1 MPHTNEEKVE
11 VTEHANG
18 TIKANGIQIFSP
30 HTNEEMR
37 GKLFKLWKELRLEDK
52 TSFEEI
58 PAVIQIENFINQ
70 ELSDLKKSIREE
82 IEIEKIKALAHPIQI
97 LEDSKIHQLDNYN
110 CGYNKAIKDVLSLK
124 SLE

>member
-1 MPHTNEEKVE
+1 M
-11 VTEHANG
+11 
-18 TIKANGIQIFSP
+18 P

-37 GKLFKLWKELRLEDK
+37 EKLFKLWKELRLEDK

-70 ELSDLKKSIREE
+70 EISDLKKSIREE
-82 IEIEKIKALAHPIQI
+82 IGEKKDWYSGEGNEPIRKVLDEI
-97 LEDSKIHQLDNYN
+97 
-110 CGYNKAIKDVLSLK
+110 LSLK

>member
-1 MPHTNEEKVE
+1 M
-11 VTEHANG
+11 
-18 TIKANGIQIFSP
+18 P

-58 PAVIQIENFINQ
+58 PAIIQLENFINQ
-70 ELSDLKKSIREE
+70 EISDLKKSIREE
-82 IEIEKIKALAHPIQI
+82 IAGKKKEYRDFPNGYNSKEEIEFN
-97 LEDSKIHQLDNYN
+97 EDLD
-110 CGYNKAIKDVLSLK
+110 DLLSLK

>member
-1 MPHTNEEKVE
+1 M
-11 VTEHANG
+11 
-18 TIKANGIQIFSP
+18 P

-37 GKLFKLWKELRLEDK
+37 EKLFKLWKELRLEDK

-70 ELSDLKKSIREE
+70 EISDLKKSIREE
-82 IEIEKIKALAHPIQI
+82 IAGKKKEYRDFPNGYNSKEEIEFNEALDEI
-97 LEDSKIHQLDNYN
+97 
-110 CGYNKAIKDVLSLK
+110 LSLK